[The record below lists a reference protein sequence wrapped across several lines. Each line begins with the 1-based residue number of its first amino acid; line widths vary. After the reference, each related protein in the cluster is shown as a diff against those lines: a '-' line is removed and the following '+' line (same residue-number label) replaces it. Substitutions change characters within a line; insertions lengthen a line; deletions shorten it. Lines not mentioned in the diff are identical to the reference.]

1 MFVRSMFGVQSNRRL
16 VRLCSVMD
24 ARFQEILDSLPP
36 KRPRSRLEPYAELI
50 EELRQRGT
58 TYRKIAAILTE
69 RCELQTSASTVH
81 DFLRVRTP
89 TKTPAKRG
97 RTAVSRMRD
106 AARRAP
112 RLSRAQGNVQPPEGV
127 QRRIAALKM
136 RSAQAKPTPKEFQYD
151 PEEPLHLPTKPNKT
165 GPRFELRHDRRV

>member
-1 MFVRSMFGVQSNRRL
+1 
-16 VRLCSVMD
+16 MD

-36 KRPRSRLEPYAELI
+36 KRSRSRLEPYGELI

-69 RCELQTSASTVH
+69 RCQLQTSASTVH
-81 DFLRVRTP
+81 DFVRTP

-106 AARRAP
+106 SARRAP
-112 RLSRAQGNVQPPEGV
+112 RLIRAQGNVQPPHDV
-127 QRRIAALKM
+127 QQRMAALKM
-136 RSAQAKPTPKEFQYD
+136 RSAPAKPKPKEFQYD
-151 PEEPLHLPTKPNKT
+151 PEEPLHLPTKPGKT
-165 GPRFELRHDRRV
+165 GSK

>member
-1 MFVRSMFGVQSNRRL
+1 MFGLQSNRRL
-16 VRLCSVMD
+16 VRRCSLMD

-50 EELRQRGT
+50 AELRQRGT

-69 RCELQTSASTVH
+69 RCQLQTSASTVH

-89 TKTPAKRG
+89 TETPAKHR
-97 RTAVSRMRD
+97 RTAVSRMPD

-112 RLSRAQGNVQPPEGV
+112 RSSRAQGNVQQPEDV
-127 QRRIAALKM
+127 Q
-136 RSAQAKPTPKEFQYD
+136 
-151 PEEPLHLPTKPNKT
+151 
-165 GPRFELRHDRRV
+165 

>member
-1 MFVRSMFGVQSNRRL
+1 MFGVQSNRHLDRRCL
-16 VRLCSVMD
+16 LMD

-36 KRPRSRLEPYAELI
+36 KPPRSRLEPYAELI

-69 RCELQTSASTVH
+69 RCELPTSASTVH

-97 RTAVSRMRD
+97 RTAESKMRD
-106 AARRAP
+106 ATRRAP
-112 RLSRAQGNVQPPEGV
+112 RLSRAQGNVQPPGEV

-136 RSAQAKPTPKEFQYD
+136 RSAPAKPKPKEFQYD
-151 PEEPLHLPTKPNKT
+151 PEEPLHLPPKPDKT
-165 GPRFELRHDRRV
+165 GSK

>member
-1 MFVRSMFGVQSNRRL
+1 MFGVQSNRRL
-16 VRLCSVMD
+16 IRLCSLMD
-24 ARFQEILDSLPP
+24 ARFQAILDSLPL

-69 RCELQTSASTVH
+69 RCQLQTSASTVH

-97 RTAVSRMRD
+97 RTVASRMRD

-112 RLSRAQGNVQPPEGV
+112 RLSRAQGNVQPPDDV
-127 QRRIAALKM
+127 QRRIAALKV
-136 RSAQAKPTPKEFQYD
+136 RSIPTKPKPKEFQYD
-151 PEEPLHLPTKPNKT
+151 PEEPLHLPAKPDKT
-165 GPRFELRHDRRV
+165 GSK

>member
-1 MFVRSMFGVQSNRRL
+1 MFPVFVRWMFGVQSNRRS
-16 VRLCSVMD
+16 VRLCSLMD

-69 RCELQTSASTVH
+69 RCQLQTSASTVH
-81 DFLRVRTP
+81 DFLHVRTP
-89 TKTPAKRG
+89 TKTAAKRG
-97 RTAVSRMRD
+97 RTAGSRMRD

-112 RLSRAQGNVQPPEGV
+112 RWSRAQANVQPPDDV

-136 RSAQAKPTPKEFQYD
+136 RSAPAKPKPKEFQYD
-151 PEEPLHLPTKPNKT
+151 PEEPLHFPTKP
-165 GPRFELRHDRRV
+165 DRAGSK